1 MADAPAGR
9 YLVTARK
16 YRPQTFADL
25 VAQEHVAQTL
35 QNAILHDRLA
45 QAYLFSGP
53 RGVGKTTAARLVA
66 KAINCTTPLSERTG
80 AEPCRACD
88 SCRAFEEGRSLNIIE
103 VDAASNNRVDDIR
116 DLREK
121 VRIPPQG
128 ARKKIY
134 ILDEVHMLSQG
145 AFNALLKTLEEP
157 PPHVLFI
164 FATTEP
170 HKVLPTILSRT
181 QRFDFRRIAVPEIVS
196 RLQHIAHEEGITAD
210 AEALMLLARKGDGA
224 LRDALSIFDQ
234 AVSLCGTDLRY
245 DALADALGVVD
256 TDLFFETTA
265 LALAH
270 DRAGMLRLVDRLM
283 ARGYDLTEYLAGL
296 AEHLRDLLA
305 VKTTG
310 DGTLIEATDAVQA
323 RYVQAAGPFA
333 EADLLRML
341 MIADE
346 TEQALKMAPQPR
358 LKLELAL
365 LKLASLAKATDLT
378 AVLAKLERL
387 EAALASGTLDG
398 GAVIVPGGSVA
409 VPDDSIATPS
419 GAAGNAPGDGSA
431 SPAPTVAPAPAAPTS
446 THVADSA
453 PDSTPSQPD
462 TPLRPEPVLPPE
474 LAAPASGPSAVRE
487 PATAPAAAL
496 TPATPSLLV
505 EKPVVDA
512 PPASREEMAPQPTPS
527 NVASLAPEVAT
538 PTPAPEATPA
548 TSVSAATE
556 PVAEVPEQAESPAPP
571 PFDDGRGDLPP
582 IDAYDDFGT
591 DEDGYSASELPTPLP
606 AVAPSPPAPPSSPV
620 PSSSPVTPAPAASDE
635 ADEPHRP
642 PVGGDATPLF
652 PGLFDPPALNRPPS
666 SLGGDGS
673 RAMGDGADVAIAVP
687 ADLPGADDFGVS
699 LGRVQ
704 SAWGGLHAR
713 VKADRVHIAA
723 LLSNA
728 QPQRVHRGAVE
739 VVVADDFTRTLLTS
753 ETDRLAVH
761 LAAELGT
768 DADGTP
774 ALRFVV
780 AAPEALPETAA
791 AADPFEAFKRLRQSH
806 PVVRLLFER
815 FGAEIV
821 Y

>member
-66 KAINCTTPLSERTG
+66 KAINCTTPLDQRTG
-80 AEPCRACD
+80 AEPCRTCD

-265 LALAH
+265 LALAQ

-283 ARGYDLTEYLAGL
+283 ARGYDLTEYLVGL

-323 RYVQAAGPFA
+323 RYVQAAGPFG
-333 EADLLRML
+333 EDDLLRML

-365 LKLASLAKATDLT
+365 LKLASLAKATDLA
-378 AVLAKLERL
+378 AVLTKLERL

-398 GAVIVPGGSVA
+398 GAVIVPDGSV
-409 VPDDSIATPS
+409 ATPS
-419 GAAGNAPGDGSA
+419 GAAGNALGDGSA
-431 SPAPTVAPAPAAPTS
+431 SPTPTVASVPAAPTS
-446 THVADSA
+446 TQAADSA
-453 PDSTPSQPD
+453 PDSIASQPD
-462 TPLRPEPVLPPE
+462 TPLRPEPVAPSEP
-474 LAAPASGPSAVRE
+474 AVPASKPSAVRE
-487 PATAPAAAL
+487 PTTAPP
-496 TPATPSLLV
+496 TPVPPSLPV
-505 EKPVVDA
+505 EESIVEA
-512 PPASREEMAPQPTPS
+512 PSVSREEREEVAPQPTPS
-527 NVASLAPEVAT
+527 AVAPLAPEVVT
-538 PTPAPEATPA
+538 PTPAPEELPA
-548 TSVSAATE
+548 ASVSAATE
-556 PVAEVPEQAESPAPP
+556 PVAEVPEQPGPSAPP

-591 DEDGYSASELPTPLP
+591 DDDDYSASELPTPSP
-606 AVAPSPPAPPSSPV
+606 SVAPTPPAPP
-620 PSSSPVTPAPAASDE
+620 SSPVTPAPAASDE

-642 PVGGDATPLF
+642 PVGGDAAPLF
-652 PGLFDPPALNRPPS
+652 PGLFDPPALKRPTS

-673 RAMGDGADVAIAVP
+673 TAMGDGADVAIAVP

-704 SAWGGLHAR
+704 SAWDGLHAR

-768 DADGTP
+768 DADDTP

-791 AADPFEAFKRLRQSH
+791 PADPFEAFKHLRQSH